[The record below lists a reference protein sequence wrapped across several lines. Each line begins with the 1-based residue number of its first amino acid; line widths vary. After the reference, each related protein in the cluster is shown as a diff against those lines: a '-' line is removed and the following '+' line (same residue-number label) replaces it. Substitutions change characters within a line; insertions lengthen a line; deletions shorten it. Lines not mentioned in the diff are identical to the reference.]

1 MNRRLAIFDFDA
13 TLADSERWI
22 AGVFNEIARQY
33 GFREITDE
41 EREALRGRSSREI
54 VKALRVPM
62 WKMPL
67 IARGVRRIAAR
78 DIDQIRLFPWVPEIF
93 EGLLRQRTAIAIV
106 TSNSEVNVRRVL
118 GPDLAARVQYYGTGA
133 SLFGKAAKIK
143 RVIRASGVSKDRAAS
158 IGDEV
163 RDIDAARAAGIAS
176 IAVTWGI
183 ATEAALVAANPTR
196 LVRKPEELLAWFE
209 G

>member
-1 MNRRLAIFDFDA
+1 MIRRLAIFDFDA
-13 TLADSERWI
+13 TLADSEPWI

-93 EGLLRQRTAIAIV
+93 EGLQRQNTAIAIV
-106 TSNSEVNVRRVL
+106 TSNSEDNVRRVL
-118 GPDLAARVQYYGTGA
+118 GTELAAQVAYYGTGA
-133 SLFGKAAKIK
+133 SMFGKAAKIR
-143 RVIRASGVSKDRAAS
+143 RVIRASGVAKDRAAS

-176 IAVTWGI
+176 LAITWGI
-183 ATEAALVAANPTR
+183 ATEAALTAANPTR
-196 LVRKPEELLAWFE
+196 LVRQPDELLEWF
-209 G
+209 GS

>member
-1 MNRRLAIFDFDA
+1 MIRRLAIFDFDA

-78 DIDQIRLFPWVPEIF
+78 DIDQIRLFPWVPEIS
-93 EGLLRQRTAIAIV
+93 EGLQRQGTAIAIV

-143 RVIRASGVSKDRAAS
+143 RVIRASGVTKDRAAS

-183 ATEAALVAANPTR
+183 ATEAALAAANPTR
-196 LVRKPEELLAWFE
+196 D
-209 G
+209 